1 MAPLVHSATVRNLT
15 ETEALC
21 LHFDLLKILCEPET
35 LCKFEQDGHWHVSV
49 QECVG
54 IAVMPVLKSLQEMG
68 YSEVLVISREL

>member
-1 MAPLVHSATVRNLT
+1 MAQLVHSATVRDLS
-15 ETEALC
+15 ETEAHH
-21 LHFDLLKILCEPET
+21 LHFGLVKILGEPET
-35 LCKFEQDGHWHVSV
+35 LCKFEQNGHWHVSV

>member
-1 MAPLVHSATVRNLT
+1 MAQLVHSATVRDLS
-15 ETEALC
+15 ETEAHH
-21 LHFDLLKILCEPET
+21 LHFGLVKILGEPET
-35 LCKFEQDGHWHVSV
+35 ICKFEQDGHWHVSV